1 MSIKDLRIGTKL
13 AIASALSIL
22 LVAGML
28 LNQWRSDE
36 GVSEAV
42 RGMTVRSQ
50 IAFGAAASR
59 SNFRQAQSKIAEIRL
74 QSTIEEVNKLADA
87 MREAIAGGE
96 KDIDEALALA
106 TIPTHRELLQNI
118 QALGV
123 QYKSAAEELV
133 SAQVDRLDVI
143 QKSNEFAVNW
153 AKEISGLKNAIALAA
168 LPNREDIETHLL
180 QATADFNASRA
191 DVWRFG
197 FTGERAWAE
206 AAIKKSA
213 LAVESLEKAGRL
225 DVIEAFTVSLNR
237 LLNSAR
243 EFSALVEASVKA
255 EERVASLVHERLIP
269 LNAQRVSLE
278 EKVVKA
284 AHDGAKETEAAA
296 TELRNSTNTAGFIIG
311 GTIVLLLIGSATFS
325 IMTIA
330 RPVRRI
336 GEVLMELARGN
347 KSVEVPYADRRDEVG
362 DNARAARTFKENLLR
377 LEGMESEHK
386 AAETRAAAERKA
398 ELRGLAASFESAV
411 GAIVNTVASASA
423 KLMATAE
430 QLTGSANRTNDLSTA
445 AAASSGEASADV
457 NSVAAAANQ
466 LSYSITEISEQIQHS
481 SIIASKASEDSDATS
496 AQVGELASAAK
507 KIGSIIGIISDIAA
521 QTNLLALN
529 ATIEAARA
537 GAAGKGFAVVAAEVK
552 ALAEQTSKATAEI
565 GAQIGHIQSST
576 EQATITIAAIT
587 GTIKE
592 ADGVTASI
600 AAAVKQQGAATK
612 EIARSAGRASAG
624 TADVARNI
632 SGVRTA
638 MEGSTAATREVLDSA
653 RDLSHQ
659 AESLRFEMDRFLATV
674 RAA

>member
-13 AIASALSIL
+13 AFASGLSIL

-28 LNQWRSDE
+28 MNQWHSDM

-42 RGMTVRSQ
+42 HGMTVRRQ
-50 IAFGAAASR
+50 IAFDAAESR

-74 QSTIEEVNKLADA
+74 QSTVDEVNTLADA

-96 KDIDEALALA
+96 KEIDAALNLA
-106 TIPTHRELLQNI
+106 TSSMHREWLQNI
-118 QALGV
+118 KALGV
-123 QYKSAAEELV
+123 QYKKAAEELV

-153 AKEISGLKNAIALAA
+153 AREISGLTSAIALAA

-180 QATADFNASRA
+180 QATVDFNASRA

-197 FTGERAWAE
+197 FTGERPWAE

-237 LLNSAR
+237 LLNSTR
-243 EFSALVEASVKA
+243 EFSALSEASVKA
-255 EERVASLVHERLIP
+255 EERVAWLVHERLMP
-269 LNAQRVSLE
+269 LNAQRVALE

-284 AHDGAKETEAAA
+284 AHDGAKKTEADAI
-296 TELRNSTNTAGFIIG
+296 EVRNSTSATGFIIG
-311 GTIVLLLIGSATFS
+311 GAIILLLIGSATIS

-347 KSVEVPYADRRDEVG
+347 KSVEVPYTDRRDEVG
-362 DNARAARTFKENLLR
+362 GNARAARTFKENLLR
-377 LEGMESEHK
+377 MESMEAEHK

-398 ELRGLAASFESAV
+398 ELRGLAASFEHAV

-423 KLMATAE
+423 KLMVTAE
-430 QLTGSANRTNDLSTA
+430 QLTGSANQTNYQSTA
-445 AAASSGEASADV
+445 AATSSNEASVNV
-457 NSVAAAANQ
+457 NSAAAASNE
-466 LSYSITEISEQIQHS
+466 LIASIAEISRQIHHS
-481 SIIASKASEDSDATS
+481 SIIVGKASTESEATS
-496 AQVGELASAAK
+496 AQVEELANAAK
-507 KIGSIIGIISDIAA
+507 QIGSIIGIISNIAA

-537 GAAGKGFAVVAAEVK
+537 GSAGRGFAVVAAEVK
-552 ALAEQTSKATAEI
+552 ALAEQTSKATDEI

-576 EQATITIAAIT
+576 ERATVTIGAIT
-587 GTIKE
+587 KTIQE
-592 ADGVTASI
+592 VDVVAASI
-600 AAAVKQQGAATK
+600 AASIQEQGAATQ
-612 EIARSAGRASAG
+612 EIARSVGLASAG

-632 SGVRTA
+632 NGVRTA
-638 MEGSTAATREVLDSA
+638 TESATAATTEVLASA
-653 RDLSHQ
+653 RDLAQQ
-659 AESLRFEMDRFLATV
+659 AESLRFEMNRFLATV